1 MASTSIN
8 GWNVI
13 VCGDLPKLILLYVPE
28 PDKCTV
34 VQLKE
39 MIEEKTKIPRD
50 HQVLYFKEKE
60 LDSDKEVLKNCSAEM
75 RNGIAICV
83 GRLDRFIINVQNADN
98 GVQMEFK
105 LPPNEAQ
112 DWLIA
117 ALRRLICYR
126 FGIKVEAYHMLAIEG
141 ITLEDNRKSSR
152 NGRRSE
158 MVIRDYEQIKS
169 GCMIT
174 LTLLSKIEICR
185 PFSANN
191 KDNITLP
198 LNTSKGFAN
207 EKICHSRLHS
217 REIEDSPESDEDPI
231 ICQHAWDV
239 GWTIYIKQ
247 LDGTK
252 TSINIPSE
260 PQDMSV
266 FRLREMINE
275 RISVPTY
282 QQRLVCGETIL
293 CDWSI
298 NGDSKACLQLL
309 SDYQLYD
316 GITISLVILTTG
328 IQIWK
333 PKEGFFSPRL
343 AYMPYINIP
352 CPDKM
357 TVRQL
362 ESIIN
367 YLSNSWTVAFHE
379 KGCVR
384 YKSSSRSQTPAS
396 VGSRCK
402 PDQPVSSLTWLS
414 ENNYQL
420 KITS

>member
-1 MASTSIN
+1 M
-8 GWNVI
+8 
-13 VCGDLPKLILLYVPE
+13 CGDLPELILLYVPE

-34 VQLKE
+34 AQLKE
-39 MIEEKTKIPRD
+39 MIEEKTEIPRD
-50 HQVLYFKEKE
+50 HQVLYCKEKE
-60 LDSDKEVLKNCSAEM
+60 LDSDKEVLKNCSEM

-105 LPPNEAQ
+105 LPPNEAH

-152 NGRRSE
+152 NGRCSE

-174 LTLLSKIEICR
+174 LMLLSKIKFCG
-185 PFSANN
+185 PFSADYT
-191 KDNITLP
+191 DNITLP
-198 LNTSKGFAN
+198 LNTSKTFAN
-207 EKICHSRLHS
+207 EKICHRRLHS
-217 REIEDSPESDEDPI
+217 RKIEDSPESDEDPI

-260 PQDMSV
+260 PQDISV
-266 FRLREMINE
+266 FHLREMISE
-275 RISVPTY
+275 KISVPTY
-282 QQRLVCGETIL
+282 QQRLVYGETIMD
-293 CDWSI
+293 DWSI
-298 NGDSKACLQLL
+298 NGDSQFHWQLL
-309 SDYQLYD
+309 SDYQLYN

-328 IQIWK
+328 IQIWMH
-333 PKEGFFSPRL
+333 KEEFDTL
-343 AYMPYINIP
+343 IYINIP
-352 CPDKM
+352 CPDQM
-357 TVRQL
+357 TVSQL
-362 ESIIN
+362 ENVIGFLYKKI
-367 YLSNSWTVAFHE
+367 AFHE
-379 KGCVR
+379 KGCVGCN
-384 YKSSSRSQTPAS
+384 SSSRSKTPAS

>member
-1 MASTSIN
+1 MHCGSTER
-8 GWNVI
+8 
-13 VCGDLPKLILLYVPE
+13 D
-28 PDKCTV
+28 DKG
-34 VQLKE
+34 
-39 MIEEKTKIPRD
+39 KTKIPRD
-50 HQVLYFKEKE
+50 QQVLYCKEKE
-60 LDSDKEVLKNCSAEM
+60 LDSDKEVLKNCSEM

-83 GRLDRFIINVQNADN
+83 ERLDRFIINVQNADN

-105 LPPNEAQ
+105 LPPNEAH

-126 FGIKVEAYHMLAIEG
+126 FGIKAEAYHMLAIEG
-141 ITLEDNRKSSR
+141 ITLEDNRKSIR
-152 NGRRSE
+152 FGKRSE

-174 LTLLSKIEICR
+174 LTLLSKIEICK
-185 PFSANN
+185 PFSADY
-191 KDNITLP
+191 KDNIML
-198 LNTSKGFAN
+198 LFNTSKAFAN

-252 TSINIPSE
+252 TSINIPSK
-260 PQDMSV
+260 PQDILV

-282 QQRLVCGETIL
+282 QQRLVYGETIMD
-293 CDWSI
+293 DWTNKVGSQFH
-298 NGDSKACLQLL
+298 LQLL

-328 IQIWK
+328 IQIRMPDK
-333 PKEGFFSPRL
+333 SARL
-343 AYMPYINIP
+343 AYVNIP
-352 CPDKM
+352 CPDQM

-362 ESIIN
+362 ESVIGFS
-367 YLSNSWTVAFHE
+367 YKAVDFHE
-379 KGCVR
+379 KGCVIR
-384 YKSSSRSQTPAS
+384 NSYRSKTPAS
-396 VGSRCK
+396 VGSRCES
-402 PDQPVSSLTWLS
+402 DQPVSSLTWLS

>member
-13 VCGDLPKLILLYVPE
+13 VCGDLCELILLYVPE

-34 VQLKE
+34 ARLKE
-39 MIEEKTKIPRD
+39 MIEEETEIPRD
-50 HQVLYFKEKE
+50 HQVLYCKEKE
-60 LDSDKEVLKNCSAEM
+60 LDSDKEVLKNCSGM

-105 LPPNEAQ
+105 LPPNEAH

-141 ITLEDNRKSSR
+141 IKLEDNRKSSR
-152 NGRRSE
+152 YGKRSE
-158 MVIRDYEQIKS
+158 MAIRDYEQIKS

-185 PFSANN
+185 PFSADY

-198 LNTSKGFAN
+198 FNTSKAFAN

-217 REIEDSPESDEDPI
+217 REIHDNPKPDEKPLT

-252 TSINIPSE
+252 TSINISSK
-260 PQDMSV
+260 PQDISV
-266 FRLREMINE
+266 FRLREMISE

-282 QQRLVCGETIL
+282 QQRLVCGETVMD
-293 CDWSI
+293 DWTNIVGSQVR
-298 NGDSKACLQLL
+298 LQLL

-328 IQIWK
+328 IQIRMPDK
-333 PKEGFFSPRL
+333 SARL
-343 AYMPYINIP
+343 AYVNIP
-352 CPDKM
+352 CPDQM

-362 ESIIN
+362 ESVIGSS
-367 YLSNSWTVAFHE
+367 YKAVDFHE
-379 KGCVR
+379 KGCVIR
-384 YKSSSRSQTPAS
+384 NLSYYRSQTPVS

>member
-1 MASTSIN
+1 
-8 GWNVI
+8 
-13 VCGDLPKLILLYVPE
+13 
-28 PDKCTV
+28 
-34 VQLKE
+34 
-39 MIEEKTKIPRD
+39 
-50 HQVLYFKEKE
+50 
-60 LDSDKEVLKNCSAEM
+60 
-75 RNGIAICV
+75 
-83 GRLDRFIINVQNADN
+83 
-98 GVQMEFK
+98 MEFK
-105 LPPNEAQ
+105 LPPNEAH
-112 DWLIA
+112 DWPIA
-117 ALRRLICYR
+117 VLRRLICYR

-141 ITLEDNRKSSR
+141 ITLEDRKSSR
-152 NGRRSE
+152 FGQHSE

-185 PFSANN
+185 PFSTNN

-198 LNTSKGFAN
+198 LNTSKTFAN
-207 EKICHSRLHS
+207 EKICHRRLHS
-217 REIEDSPESDEDPI
+217 RKIHDSPKPDEDPL

-252 TSINIPSE
+252 TSINIPSK

-266 FRLREMINE
+266 FRLREMISE
-275 RISVPTY
+275 KISVPTY
-282 QQRLVCGETIL
+282 QQRLVCGATIMD
-293 CDWSI
+293 DWS
-298 NGDSKACLQLL
+298 NDGDSKVRLQLL

-328 IQIWK
+328 IQIWM

-343 AYMPYINIP
+343 AYVNIP
-352 CPDKM
+352 CPDQM
-357 TVRQL
+357 TISQL
-362 ESIIN
+362 ENVIDFSYRKI
-367 YLSNSWTVAFHE
+367 TFHE

-384 YKSSSRSQTPAS
+384 RNSSQTPRSFRTQTPAS

-414 ENNYQL
+414 ENNYHL
-420 KITS
+420 EITDI

>member
-13 VCGDLPKLILLYVPE
+13 VCGYLPELILLYVPE

-34 VQLKE
+34 AQLKE
-39 MIEEKTKIPRD
+39 MIEEKTEIPRD
-50 HQVLYFKEKE
+50 HQVLYCKEKE
-60 LDSDKEVLKNCSAEM
+60 LDSDKEVLKNCSEM

-105 LPPNEAQ
+105 LPPNEAH

-152 NGRRSE
+152 YGKRSE
-158 MVIRDYEQIKS
+158 MAIRDYEQIKS

-174 LTLLSKIEICR
+174 LTLLSKIKICR
-185 PFSANN
+185 PFSTNN

-198 LNTSKGFAN
+198 LNTSKEFTN
-207 EKICHSRLHS
+207 EKICHRRLHS
-217 REIEDSPESDEDPI
+217 REIEDSPESDEEDPI
-231 ICQHAWDV
+231 ICSHAWDV

-252 TSINIPSE
+252 TSINIPSK
-260 PQDMSV
+260 PQDILV
-266 FRLREMINE
+266 FCLREMISE
-275 RISVPTY
+275 KISVLTY
-282 QQRLVCGETIL
+282 QQRLVCGETVMD
-293 CDWSI
+293 DWSN
-298 NGDSKACLQLL
+298 NGDSQVRLQLL

-328 IQIWK
+328 IQIWM
-333 PKEGFFSPRL
+333 PNRLFSRPRL
-343 AYMPYINIP
+343 AYVNVP

-362 ESIIN
+362 ENVIGFSYN
-367 YLSNSWTVAFHE
+367 TVHFHE
-379 KGCVR
+379 KGCVIHNS
-384 YKSSSRSQTPAS
+384 YRSKIPTS

-414 ENNYQL
+414 ENNYHL

>member
-13 VCGDLPKLILLYVPE
+13 VCGDLPELILLYVPE

-34 VQLKE
+34 AQLKE
-39 MIEEKTKIPRD
+39 MIEEKTEIPRD
-50 HQVLYFKEKE
+50 HQVLYCKEKE
-60 LDSDKEVLKNCSAEM
+60 LDSDKEVLKNCSEM
-75 RNGIAICV
+75 KNGIAICV

-98 GVQMEFK
+98 GMQMEFK
-105 LPPNEAQ
+105 LPPNEAH

-141 ITLEDNRKSSR
+141 ITLEDNRKYSR
-152 NGRRSE
+152 YGKRSE
-158 MVIRDYEQIKS
+158 MAIRDYEQIKS

-174 LTLLSKIEICR
+174 LTLLSKIKICR
-185 PFSANN
+185 PFSADYT
-191 KDNITLP
+191 DNIMLP
-198 LNTSKGFAN
+198 FNTSKAFAN

-217 REIEDSPESDEDPI
+217 REIHNNPKPDEKPLT
-231 ICQHAWDV
+231 ICYHAWDV

-252 TSINIPSE
+252 TSINIPSK
-260 PQDMSV
+260 PQDVSV
-266 FRLREMINE
+266 FRLREMFNE

-282 QQRLVCGETIL
+282 QQRLVCGETVMD
-293 CDWSI
+293 DWTNTVGSQVR
-298 NGDSKACLQLL
+298 LQLL

-328 IQIWK
+328 IQIRMPDK
-333 PKEGFFSPRL
+333 SARL
-343 AYMPYINIP
+343 AYVNIP
-352 CPDKM
+352 CPDQM

-362 ESIIN
+362 ESVISFS
-367 YLSNSWTVAFHE
+367 YKAVDFHE
-379 KGCVR
+379 KGCVICNLS
-384 YKSSSRSQTPAS
+384 YYRSQTPAS